1 MGGVKLTEKKR
12 TRFEVRPIY
21 RVSEL
26 ATMVGMSKWA
36 MMRMLRRHQ
45 VDITMGGK
53 GQPAM
58 VTLIAIR
65 VGLPDVWESI
75 LLAKALQ

>member
-1 MGGVKLTEKKR
+1 MKVTEKKR
-12 TRFEVRPIY
+12 PRFEVKPIY

-26 ATMVGMSKWA
+26 AAIAGMSKWA
-36 MMRMLRRHQ
+36 MSRLLRRHG
-45 VDITMGGK
+45 VDVTLGGR

-58 VTLIAIR
+58 VTLMAIR

-75 LLAKALQ
+75 LLAKALERG